1 MTKKSTH
8 ATMIM
13 IALGGISRTALP
25 SSKSD
30 VFISSLYDYF
40 NYVMRISAGWQVGL
54 TRSKVV
60 EMELHQFA
68 SNDVTSDSK

>member
-1 MTKKSTH
+1 
-8 ATMIM
+8 
-13 IALGGISRTALP
+13 
-25 SSKSD
+25 

-60 EMELHQFA
+60 EMKLHQFA